1 MIKDITTLKINGQCY
16 KGGKDLE
23 LFSERI
29 NIVYG
34 RNGSGKSTIA
44 KAIGLIANGKYDD
57 ELSAEF
63 NRPLTEKEKNSIYI
77 YDESFIDNKIKFK
90 EDGLGT
96 IVMLGEQN
104 DVQGEIDA
112 LEESLNEHHN
122 HLQSVRDELIELKNE
137 KNPASPIYAKN
148 QLSKSLKKSGN
159 SWSERE
165 RKIKKYNQKG
175 PVNED
180 LLNKLTE
187 QVKNNSELDK
197 NGNILCLKENILFE
211 YQKISETLNE
221 KIREILLIESSGGIQ
236 TKLLTQPD
244 SVNFDEVKSF
254 LKTCVNEPTLNE
266 RERHI
271 LHLVKNDLI
280 PNFIN
285 ESTKHFNS
293 SEHNDIC
300 PYCLR
305 DISYR
310 EIQDLNTIIE
320 NILSE
325 EVRNF
330 KQNLT
335 CFLDRITEY
344 SNRIQ
349 NNDNLSILENIV
361 SLKEVVEKYK
371 KRKSKFLNFLRIIYD
386 KLHEKLKQPYKEIDT
401 KFIEQAI
408 EHHKLYTQS
417 AMSVNNAIDTHNSE
431 LFKIEQTRKKLA
443 QDNFKLALYE
453 NYELI
458 VEYINKKENETKL
471 NKLAKEI
478 SDKKSE
484 ISKKISNLKEKQ
496 KNTNIALEYIN
507 KSLNFIFF
515 SSNRLQLENIDGI
528 YRVKSRN
535 DKVEPSKLSIG
546 ERNAISLA
554 YFFISM
560 FTECSIDS
568 IYNEERLVIIDDP
581 VTSFDFENRVGI
593 LSFLFWQTEEILK
606 GNSNSK
612 ILFLSHDIQ
621 TIYDLEKFTNNIET
635 ERDSQIK
642 ETIKHSIQSLN
653 NFSLK
658 KIGSD
663 KSKQA
668 FNEYKSILHEVF
680 EFAKR
685 NTAPTEEE
693 SFGIG
698 NKIRKIAEAISS
710 FLYGCGI
717 DSLFRKKEIL
727 EGISSHKQRHYRNTL
742 SRLILNGA
750 SHSKEKIRSFNYNAF
765 TFAPEEVQ
773 KIARSFLLFLKDTHP
788 LHLTCLLDNS
798 NSISEITKWEDDIF
812 PKC

>member
-16 KGGKDLE
+16 KEDTDLE
-23 LFSERI
+23 LFCKHI

-44 KAIGLIANGKYDD
+44 KAIGLIANGKHDD
-57 ELSAEF
+57 ELRAKF
-63 NRPLTEKEKNSIYI
+63 NRPLTEKEKKSIYI

-104 DVQGEIDA
+104 DVQIEI
-112 LEESLNEHHN
+112 ENQENSLNEHQDN
-122 HLQSVRDELIELKNE
+122 LQSTNLKLDELKDE
-137 KNPASPIYAKN
+137 KNPESPIYAKH
-148 QLSKSLKKSGN
+148 QLSKSLKKPGN

-165 RKIKKYNQKG
+165 RQITKYNNKG
-175 PVNED
+175 PVSEI

-187 QVKNNSELDK
+187 EAKNNSELDE
-197 NGNILCLKENILFE
+197 NGNILCLKRNILLE
-211 YQKISETLNE
+211 YIKISETLNE
-221 KIREILLIESSGGIQ
+221 KIREIILIESSGEIQ
-236 TKLLTQPD
+236 TKLQIQSQ
-244 SVNFDEVKSF
+244 SVNFDAVKYF
-254 LKTCVNEPTLNE
+254 LRACVNEPILNE

-293 SEHNDIC
+293 NEYNGIC

-305 DISYR
+305 DISCK
-310 EIQDLNTIIE
+310 EILDLNTIIE
-320 NILSE
+320 NILSK
-325 EVRNF
+325 EVRQF
-330 KQNLT
+330 KQKLT
-335 CFLDRITEY
+335 AFLNEITEY
-344 SNRIQ
+344 SNRIK
-349 NNDNLSILENIV
+349 NDDNLSILENIV
-361 SLKEVVEKYK
+361 SLKEVVGKYK
-371 KRKSKFLNFLRIIYD
+371 TNKSKFLNFLRIIYD
-386 KLHEKLKQPYKEIDT
+386 KLNEKLKQPYKEIDT
-401 KFIEQAI
+401 SFIEKAI
-408 EHHKLYTQS
+408 EFHDIYTQS
-417 AMSVNNAIDTHNSE
+417 AISVNSAIDTHNSE
-431 LFKIEQTRKKLA
+431 LFKIEQTRKKLK

-458 VEYINKKENETKL
+458 VEYINKKEKEIKL
-471 NKLAKEI
+471 NNSFKDI
-478 SDKKSE
+478 SDKISE
-484 ISKKISNLKEKQ
+484 ISRKIFDLKEKQ

-515 SSNRLQLENIDGI
+515 SPNRLQLENTDGI
-528 YRVKSRN
+528 YRVISRN
-535 DKVEPSKLSIG
+535 NKVEPSKLSIG

-554 YFFISM
+554 YFFVCM

-593 LSFLFWQTEEILK
+593 LSFLHWQTEEIIK

-621 TIYDLEKFTNNIET
+621 TIYDLEKFTNNIGKEK
-635 ERDSQIK
+635 DPLIK
-642 ETIKHSIQSLN
+642 DTINHSIQILQ
-653 NFSLK
+653 NFSLR
-658 KIGSD
+658 KIEKERG
-663 KSKQA
+663 A
-668 FNEYKSILHEVF
+668 LNFNEYKTILHEIF

-685 NTAPTEEE
+685 DTVPTEED

-717 DSLFRKKEIL
+717 DSLFRKKELL
-727 EGISSHKQRHYRNTL
+727 EGISSHKRTHYRNIL

-773 KIARSFLLFLKDTHP
+773 KIARSFLLFLKDTHL
-788 LHLTCLLDNS
+788 LHLTCILDKS
-798 NSISEITKWEDDIF
+798 NAISEIEKWEDDIF

>member
-1 MIKDITTLKINGQCY
+1 MKINGQCY

-23 LFSERI
+23 LFREHI

-44 KAIGLIANGKYDD
+44 KAIRLIANGKYDD

-122 HLQSVRDELIELKNE
+122 HLQSISDELIELKNE

-159 SWSERE
+159 TWSDRE

-293 SEHNDIC
+293 SEHNRIC

-330 KQNLT
+330 KQKLT
-335 CFLDRITEY
+335 CFLNRITEY

-371 KRKSKFLNFLRIIYD
+371 KSKSKFLNFLRIIYD

-535 DKVEPSKLSIG
+535 DQVEPSKLSIG

-554 YFFISM
+554 YFFICM

-593 LSFLFWQTEEILK
+593 LSFLFWQTEEIIK

-621 TIYDLEKFTNNIET
+621 IYDLEKFTNNIET
-635 ERDSQIK
+635 EKDSQIK
-642 ETIKHSIQSLN
+642 EKIKHSIQSLN

-717 DSLFRKKEIL
+717 DSLFRKKELL

-788 LHLTCLLDNS
+788 LHLACLLDNS
-798 NSISEITKWEDDIF
+798 NSISEIEKWEDDIF